1 MRPVLASLGLPY
13 PSLTDALADLGHV
26 LEGYQAFQEKV
37 HPLLV
42 PGGIVYAHNLVNQLR
57 MALGSRDS
65 WRRGWFW
72 DD

>member
-1 MRPVLASLGLPY
+1 MLSR
-13 PSLTDALADLGHV
+13 ADFGHV

-57 MALGSRDS
+57 MALESRTS